1 MINKSISELY
11 DSGYISGDAF
21 LYYAE
26 RNLGTIQD
34 IMDAGVLEEEPAPYG
49 KEIRSCLE
57 IFGINSFKE
66 ESTKESENLHV
77 SEEIACSSDED
88 VESIYNRAI
97 FDLDI
102 RTVHALQKM
111 RRMYDDFDT
120 YFAALTSNDN
130 GFWLLFEK
138 LPAVGKKSLERAR
151 NFALSLTS
159 EVVAND
165 IMGESHKMNELTEN
179 QKRELD
185 GLEDFFEAQLR
196 TLSTRSYNAMCEL
209 YEICGKSFSSFYIEI
224 SNPGFNIKDIHN
236 VGKKSAEE
244 LNLWINSIK
253 DFVAT
258 FFANGLSAKQSE
270 LIAINK
276 LQLLGIKGD
285 LEEILRLYEHM
296 GYFPYFAAIQ
306 SYFSSLA
313 DRDQRVI
320 KYQLDIFASK
330 ELYGLK
336 EASKLLGLTSERT
349 RQLRNGV
356 FEQIQLYIESLTKIT
371 ANYPL
376 CDSYFKT
383 DVKDIN
389 LSEGTNFNDD
399 FVKWV
404 ISILAPE
411 RYVLLGNIEDA
422 FYNPYGKE
430 LPLVLVSRKFN
441 GVFSF
446 DKFIKYLS
454 AINEEKRVDDRS
466 IILKDCVLGFFKDRI
481 YYEYIDEIIRECKT
495 IVSTLFDF
503 EISNETIHIRKNAE
517 RNNPELV
524 EIIIREAGHSMTLD
538 EIYTEFQKRYPNRTK
553 SANSLAGALR
563 LNSNISC
570 VGRSSTYTLTEWT
583 HGEHRGGT
591 IREFATEYLL
601 SLSPSIAPLEDIGNY
616 VRRFRPASSDKSIHA
631 NLLLGG
637 TYDIFYKEEVR
648 YIGFANQEYPEE
660 YRRFCSQ
667 TDSRRDFKSSCTLLE
682 QFVVANERLPFSS
695 NVPEDEKRLCRFW
708 NIQLQK
714 LAKGT
719 LGEEEK
725 CIVEQMQDRFEK
737 FKIDKREFD
746 WLQSYNKIKEHFD
759 LGGQYSELSPTLQ
772 KWINIQMTNLK
783 YNKAPFS
790 KTDLLIELANI
801 INDAQ

>member
-1 MINKSISELY
+1 MINKSTSELY

-130 GFWLLFEK
+130 EFWLLFEK

-258 FFANGLSAKQSE
+258 FSQ
-270 LIAINK
+270 
-276 LQLLGIKGD
+276 
-285 LEEILRLYEHM
+285 M
-296 GYFPYFAAIQ
+296 GC
-306 SYFSSLA
+306 
-313 DRDQRVI
+313 
-320 KYQLDIFASK
+320 
-330 ELYGLK
+330 
-336 EASKLLGLTSERT
+336 
-349 RQLRNGV
+349 RQ
-356 FEQIQLYIESLTKIT
+356 
-371 ANYPL
+371 
-376 CDSYFKT
+376 
-383 DVKDIN
+383 
-389 LSEGTNFNDD
+389 
-399 FVKWV
+399 
-404 ISILAPE
+404 
-411 RYVLLGNIEDA
+411 
-422 FYNPYGKE
+422 
-430 LPLVLVSRKFN
+430 
-441 GVFSF
+441 
-446 DKFIKYLS
+446 
-454 AINEEKRVDDRS
+454 
-466 IILKDCVLGFFKDRI
+466 
-481 YYEYIDEIIRECKT
+481 
-495 IVSTLFDF
+495 
-503 EISNETIHIRKNAE
+503 
-517 RNNPELV
+517 
-524 EIIIREAGHSMTLD
+524 
-538 EIYTEFQKRYPNRTK
+538 
-553 SANSLAGALR
+553 NSQ
-563 LNSNISC
+563 
-570 VGRSSTYTLTEWT
+570 
-583 HGEHRGGT
+583 
-591 IREFATEYLL
+591 
-601 SLSPSIAPLEDIGNY
+601 
-616 VRRFRPASSDKSIHA
+616 
-631 NLLLGG
+631 NLL
-637 TYDIFYKEEVR
+637 
-648 YIGFANQEYPEE
+648 
-660 YRRFCSQ
+660 
-667 TDSRRDFKSSCTLLE
+667 
-682 QFVVANERLPFSS
+682 
-695 NVPEDEKRLCRFW
+695 
-708 NIQLQK
+708 
-714 LAKGT
+714 
-719 LGEEEK
+719 
-725 CIVEQMQDRFEK
+725 
-737 FKIDKREFD
+737 
-746 WLQSYNKIKEHFD
+746 QSINYNC
-759 LGGQYSELSPTLQ
+759 
-772 KWINIQMTNLK
+772 
-783 YNKAPFS
+783 
-790 KTDLLIELANI
+790 
-801 INDAQ
+801 

>member
-26 RNLGTIQD
+26 RNLDTIQD
-34 IMDAGVLEEEPAPYG
+34 IMDAGVLEEEPSPYG

-57 IFGINSFKE
+57 TFGINSFKE
-66 ESTKESENLHV
+66 ESTKECEILHIFEDV
-77 SEEIACSSDED
+77 TSSSDKD

-130 GFWLLFEK
+130 KFWSLFEK

-151 NFALSLTS
+151 NFALSLTP
-159 EVVAND
+159 EAVTND
-165 IMGESHKMNELTEN
+165 VMDESHNMNELSED

-185 GLEDFFEAQLR
+185 GLKDYFEAQLR
-196 TLSTRSYNAMCEL
+196 TLSTRSYNAMYEL

-224 SNPGFNIKDIHN
+224 SDSGFNIKDIHN
-236 VGKKSAEE
+236 VGNKSAEE
-244 LNLWINSIK
+244 LNLWINRIK
-253 DFVAT
+253 DFVVT
-258 FFANGLSAKQSE
+258 FFANGLSPEQSE

-285 LEEILRLYEHM
+285 LEKILRLYEQK
-296 GYFPYFAAIQ
+296 GYFPYFAAVQ

-313 DRDQRVI
+313 DRDQLVI

-356 FEQIQLYIESLTKIT
+356 FEQIQHYIESLTKIT
-371 ANYPL
+371 ANYPIY
-376 CDSYFKT
+376 DSYFKI

-404 ISILAPE
+404 MSIFAPE

-441 GVFSF
+441 SVFSF

-454 AINEEKRVDDRS
+454 GINEEKRVDDRN
-466 IILKDCVLGFFKDRI
+466 IILKDCVLGFFQ
-481 YYEYIDEIIRECKT
+481 
-495 IVSTLFDF
+495 
-503 EISNETIHIRKNAE
+503 
-517 RNNPELV
+517 
-524 EIIIREAGHSMTLD
+524 G
-538 EIYTEFQKRYPNRTK
+538 
-553 SANSLAGALR
+553 
-563 LNSNISC
+563 
-570 VGRSSTYTLTEWT
+570 
-583 HGEHRGGT
+583 
-591 IREFATEYLL
+591 
-601 SLSPSIAPLEDIGNY
+601 
-616 VRRFRPASSDKSIHA
+616 
-631 NLLLGG
+631 
-637 TYDIFYKEEVR
+637 
-648 YIGFANQEYPEE
+648 
-660 YRRFCSQ
+660 
-667 TDSRRDFKSSCTLLE
+667 
-682 QFVVANERLPFSS
+682 
-695 NVPEDEKRLCRFW
+695 
-708 NIQLQK
+708 
-714 LAKGT
+714 
-719 LGEEEK
+719 
-725 CIVEQMQDRFEK
+725 
-737 FKIDKREFD
+737 
-746 WLQSYNKIKEHFD
+746 
-759 LGGQYSELSPTLQ
+759 
-772 KWINIQMTNLK
+772 
-783 YNKAPFS
+783 
-790 KTDLLIELANI
+790 
-801 INDAQ
+801 